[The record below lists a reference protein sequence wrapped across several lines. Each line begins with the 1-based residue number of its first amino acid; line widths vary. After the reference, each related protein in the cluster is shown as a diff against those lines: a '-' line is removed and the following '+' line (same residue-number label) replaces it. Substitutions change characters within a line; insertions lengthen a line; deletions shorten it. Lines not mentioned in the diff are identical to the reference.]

1 MNETTLSTTVTT
13 TVSRPELRAD
23 VGVIGG
29 SGFYSFLD
37 DVQSVQVRTPY
48 GPPSDDLV
56 IGALGGHTVA
66 FLARHGQGHR
76 LPPHGIDYRANLWA
90 LRAVGVRQVLAPCA
104 VGSLD
109 PAHGPGTVV
118 VPDQVI
124 DRTSGRA
131 NTLYDGYL
139 PGTDTPTSGVVHV
152 SFADPYCPTGRDV
165 VVAAARAAGL
175 PLADTGTLVVI
186 NGPRF
191 STRAE
196 AAANRQAGGTIVGM
210 TGMPEAIVARELAM
224 CYTAL
229 AMVTDL
235 DAGVGPDDA
244 VTHAGVLE
252 MFEANMPKFK
262 ALVHALVQAL
272 PVDSGD
278 AAASC
283 PCRRALDGSTL
294 PFDLPS

>member
-1 MNETTLSTTVTT
+1 MNET

-37 DVQSVQVRTPY
+37 DVQPVRVTTPY
-48 GPPSDDLV
+48 GPPSDELM
-56 IGALGGHTVA
+56 IGELGGHSVA

-76 LPPHGIDYRANLWA
+76 IPPNRIDYRANLWA

-104 VGSLD
+104 VGSLN

-118 VPDQVI
+118 VPDQLI
-124 DRTSGRA
+124 DRTWGRSH
-131 NTLYDGYL
+131 TLYDGRL
-139 PGTDTPTSGVVHV
+139 PGTGTPTDGVVHV
-152 SFADPYCPTGRDV
+152 SFADPYCRTGRDV

-175 PLADTGTLVVI
+175 PLAETGTLVVI

-210 TGMPEAIVARELAM
+210 TGMPEAIIARELAM

-252 MFEANMPKFK
+252 MFEANMPAFK
-262 ALVHALVQAL
+262 ALVHASVQAL
-272 PVDSGD
+272 PVDPGD
-278 AAASC
+278 EAAGC
-283 PCRRALDGSTL
+283 PCRRALDGSRL
-294 PFDLPS
+294 PFELPS